1 MFHVIESLVR
11 SVREEEACK
20 HKLDILHQKY
30 LADPCEFSFQ
40 AYHTEADKLR
50 DLSIAMQKA
59 KENAQK
65 AMQNA
70 RCKPMPNQTLPDV
83 IVSVSREVDELEG
96 KVKNLRKVKNLQN
109 VKNLRDVQR
118 EAVLVG
124 EKLFRKIEE
133 VDRMDRTLVDQSTRK
148 DLIRRIQGLVK
159 VCDEFA
165 ARS

>member
-30 LADPCEFSFQ
+30 LADPCEFSFR

-50 DLSIAMQKA
+50 DLSIATQKA
-59 KENAQK
+59 KDNAQK

-70 RCKPMPNQTLPDV
+70 MPNQTLPDV

-96 KVKNLRKVKNLQN
+96 KVENLRKVEILQN

-124 EKLFRKIEE
+124 EKLFCKIEE
-133 VDRMDRTLVDQSTRK
+133 MDRTDRTLVDQSTRK
-148 DLIRRIQGLVK
+148 ILIRRILGLVK